1 MAQVFTTYLPILK
14 DDLKLIEEAVDRVMA
29 ELRHPFIDR
38 VQVRNA
44 ILLEMRRGAPVMFRL
59 VKAGK
64 RACDDAADEAGA
76 VSSPHAAAG
85 GLFTIAHPVGSR

>member
-1 MAQVFTTYLPILK
+1 MAQSFTTYLPFLK

-38 VQVRNA
+38 VQVRTA

-59 VKAGK
+59 VKAGR

-76 VSSPHAAAG
+76 VSSPHAVAT
-85 GLFTIAHPVGSR
+85 GLLTIAQPTGPR